1 MNKFFL
7 VLLLLCVAVQAEAA
21 NFRDELLKLGGI
33 VSVDVITQSPD
44 EDGAVPFKEK
54 YIAWFEQPIDWSNSD
69 GGKFLQRVE
78 IGYQGM
84 DNVNVAYVG
93 GYNLSDK
100 HFRLDDSVELVKMYN
115 ANFIS
120 FEYRYYG
127 LSMPEGLSD
136 DVPAMWEHLTNK
148 NAANDFHN
156 VMEQLRGI
164 LSGNWA
170 FTGASKGGQ
179 TTNIFAYYYPNDA
192 DVYVP
197 YVAPLCYGTEDH
209 RLPEAVY
216 TSIGNERYGESKAK
230 QYRDIAMKYIVEM
243 IRERKY
249 IQPRY
254 YNLISDDVPY
264 GREDMYISADSV
276 QSYDIRYEADLVD
289 IPVGMWQ
296 YDKNFDSFDE
306 VLNMPKSTSND
317 KELYLREM
325 LRLLK
330 ENDSADDKGD
340 DEEKTESPRI
350 ADDYA
355 YWVQVQKENG
365 AYGIMF
371 KYFREAVEKEGL
383 TLKFKEEDEPGYYAR
398 TYIKPNLL
406 ATLSYDSTLS
416 DNIRKWSH
424 TTESKVIMIYG
435 SSDPWY
441 FVRMEDVTDN
451 PNVRVFTADYG
462 HGAEIS
468 MLKSK
473 DKAAATEILDTQL
486 QSYSSNGEGETEN
499 NGTLNQNDSQNN
511 GQQNQTNGQSNT
523 NTNTNQQEM
532 RGMSSSSGSCNF
544 TGAGALML
552 SALLV
557 FIHRK
562 K

>member
-1 MNKFFL
+1 MRKLLL
-7 VLLLLCVAVQAEAA
+7 VLMLLSLSFQSEAA
-21 NFRDELLKLGGI
+21 TFRDELLRLEGV

-44 EDGAVPFKEK
+44 KDGNVPFKEK
-54 YIAWFEQPIDWSNSD
+54 YIAWFSQPIDWNNP
-69 GGKFLQRVE
+69 GGDKFLQRVE

-100 HFRLDDSVELVKMYN
+100 HFGLDDSVELVKMYK

-136 DVPAMWEHLTNK
+136 DVPALWEHLTNK

-170 FTGASKGGQ
+170 FTGVSKGGQ

-192 DVYVP
+192 DVFVP
-197 YVAPLCYGTEDH
+197 YVAPLCYGTEDM
-209 RLPEAVY
+209 RLPEAVF

-243 IRERKY
+243 VRERKY

-254 YNLISDDVPY
+254 YELISDDVPY
-264 GREDMYISADSV
+264 GSEDMYISADDMPSFDV
-276 QSYDIRYEADLVD
+276 RYEAELVD

-296 YDKNFDSFDE
+296 YDKKFESFDE
-306 VLNMPKSTSND
+306 VLNMPKSTSSD
-317 KELYLREM
+317 KELYLRAM
-325 LRLLK
+325 LGLLRQ
-330 ENDSADDKGD
+330 NDGDSDVGNTTDSKDK
-340 DEEKTESPRI
+340 TASPRV
-350 ADDYA
+350 DKDYA

-365 AYGIMF
+365 AYGIML

-398 TYIKPNLL
+398 TQVKPHLL
-406 ATLSYDSTLS
+406 ATLSYDRTLS
-416 DNIRKWSH
+416 DNIRAWSH

-451 PNVRVFTADYG
+451 PNVSVFTADYG

-468 MLKSK
+468 MLNSE
-473 DKAAATEILDTQL
+473 DKAAATEILDAQL
-486 QSYSSNGEGETEN
+486 QY
-499 NGTLNQNDSQNN
+499 DS
-511 GQQNQTNGQSNT
+511 GDDDTQSQDVTPSPEIIIRN
-523 NTNTNQQEM
+523 
-532 RGMSSSSGSCNF
+532 SSSGNCSVSG
-544 TGAGALML
+544 TGALML
-552 SALLV
+552 SALL
-557 FIHRK
+557 ILIRRK
-562 K
+562 KS

>member
-1 MNKFFL
+1 MKGAINVKKFLFAIMF
-7 VLLLLCVAVQAEAA
+7 LCVTFQAEAST
-21 NFRDELLKLGGI
+21 FRDELLRLEGV
-33 VSVDVITQSPD
+33 VSVDVITQTPNKSGD
-44 EDGAVPFKEK
+44 VPFKEK
-54 YIAWFEQPIDWSNSD
+54 YIAWFEQPIDWNNPD

-93 GYNLSDK
+93 GYNLTDEYFPK
-100 HFRLDDSVELVKMYN
+100 DDRVELAKMYN

-127 LSMPEGLSD
+127 LSMPAGLSD
-136 DVPAMWEHLTNK
+136 DVPALWEHLTNK

-156 VMEQLRGI
+156 VMEKLRGI

-170 FTGASKGGQ
+170 FTGISKGGQ

-197 YVAPLCYGTEDH
+197 YVAPLCYGTEDN

-230 QYRDIAMKYIVEM
+230 QYRDLMMKYIVEM

-254 YNLISDDVPY
+254 YKLISDDVPY
-264 GREDMYISADSV
+264 GSEDMYISADAV
-276 QSYDIRYEADLVD
+276 QSFDIRYEAELVD
-289 IPVGMWQ
+289 LPVDLWQ
-296 YDKNFDSFDE
+296 YDKNFASFDE
-306 VLNMPKSTSND
+306 VLNMPKSTSRD

-325 LRLLK
+325 LSLLRK
-330 ENDSADDKGD
+330 NDSGSDMSGRNVNKATGVGV
-340 DEEKTESPRI
+340 T
-350 ADDYA
+350 YA
-355 YWVQVQKENG
+355 YQVQVMKENG
-365 AYGIMF
+365 AYGIMC

-383 TLKFKEEDEPGYYAR
+383 TLTIKEEDEPGYDAR
-398 TYIKPNLL
+398 TKIKPHLL

-435 SSDPWY
+435 NSDPWY
-441 FVRMEDVTDN
+441 TVRIEDVTDN

-468 MLKSK
+468 MLSSE
-473 DKAAATEILDTQL
+473 DKAAATEILDAQL
-486 QSYSSNGEGETEN
+486 Q
-499 NGTLNQNDSQNN
+499 
-511 GQQNQTNGQSNT
+511 T
-523 NTNTNQQEM
+523 NTDKNPQEL
-532 RGMSSSSGSCNF
+532 RVLNSSSGNCSF
-544 TGAGALML
+544 TGTGALML
-552 SALLV
+552 SVLLM
-557 FIHRK
+557 FIRRK
-562 K
+562 KS

>member
-1 MNKFFL
+1 MLRKY
-7 VLLLLCVAVQAEAA
+7 LLALALLAVCVNAEASS
-21 NFRDELLKLGGI
+21 FMDELLRLEGV
-33 VSVDVITQSPD
+33 VSVDVVTQTPNASGD
-44 EDGAVPFKEK
+44 VPFKEK

-69 GGKFLQRVE
+69 SGKFLQRVE

-93 GYNLSDK
+93 GYNLRDED
-100 HFRLDDSVELVKMYN
+100 FPNDDRAELAKMYN

-156 VMEQLRGI
+156 VMEKLRGI

-170 FTGASKGGQ
+170 LTGVSKGGQ
-179 TTNIFAYYYPNDA
+179 TINIFAYYYPNDA

-197 YVAPLCYGTEDH
+197 YVAPLCYGPEDM

-230 QYRDIAMKYIVEM
+230 QYRDIIMKYIVEM

-254 YNLISDDVPY
+254 YRLISDDVPY
-264 GREDMYISADSV
+264 GSEDIYVSADDMP
-276 QSYDIRYEADLVD
+276 SYDIRYEAELFDL
-289 IPVGMWQ
+289 PVGMWQ
-296 YDKNFDSFDE
+296 YDKNFASFDE
-306 VLNMPKSTSND
+306 VLNMPKSTSSD
-317 KELYLREM
+317 KESYLREM
-325 LRLLK
+325 LRLLR
-330 ENDSADDKGD
+330 ENDSASDTGSDEDKSQTPHVG
-340 DEEKTESPRI
+340 K
-350 ADDYA
+350 DYA
-355 YWVQVQKENG
+355 YQVQVHKENG
-365 AYGIMF
+365 AYGIML

-468 MLKSK
+468 MLKSE
-473 DKAAATEILDTQL
+473 DKATVTAILDIQL
-486 QSYSSNGEGETEN
+486 QTPGNAMGAGSSG
-499 NGTLNQNDSQNN
+499 
-511 GQQNQTNGQSNT
+511 
-523 NTNTNQQEM
+523 
-532 RGMSSSSGSCNF
+532 GSCNF
-544 TGAGALML
+544 SGTGALML
-552 SALLV
+552 VGLLV
-557 FIHRK
+557 CVHRIRIRAA
-562 K
+562 

>member
-1 MNKFFL
+1 MRKLLL
-7 VLLLLCVAVQAEAA
+7 VLMLLSLSFQTEAA
-21 NFRDELLKLGGI
+21 TFRDELLRLEGV

-44 EDGAVPFKEK
+44 KDGNVPFKEK
-54 YIAWFEQPIDWSNSD
+54 YIAWFSQPIDWNNP
-69 GGKFLQRVE
+69 GGDKFLQRVE

-100 HFRLDDSVELVKMYN
+100 HFGLDDSVELVKMYK

-136 DVPAMWEHLTNK
+136 DVPALWEHLTNK

-170 FTGASKGGQ
+170 FTGVSKGGQ

-192 DVYVP
+192 DVFVP
-197 YVAPLCYGTEDH
+197 YVAPLCYGTEDM
-209 RLPEAVY
+209 RLPEAVF

-243 IRERKY
+243 VRERKY

-254 YNLISDDVPY
+254 YELISDDVPY
-264 GREDMYISADSV
+264 GSEDMYISADAVLSFDV
-276 QSYDIRYEADLVD
+276 RYEAELVD

-296 YDKNFDSFDE
+296 YDKKFESFDE
-306 VLNMPKSTSND
+306 VLNMPKSTSSD
-317 KELYLREM
+317 KELYLRAM
-325 LRLLK
+325 LGLLRQ
-330 ENDSADDKGD
+330 NDGDSDVGNTTDSKDK
-340 DEEKTESPRI
+340 TASPRV
-350 ADDYA
+350 DKDYA
-355 YWVQVQKENG
+355 YQVQVQKENG
-365 AYGIMF
+365 AYGIML

-383 TLKFKEEDEPGYYAR
+383 KLTFKEEDEPGYYAR
-398 TYIKPNLL
+398 TQVKPHLL
-406 ATLSYDSTLS
+406 ATLSYDRTLS

-435 SSDPWY
+435 NSDPWY

-451 PNVRVFTADYG
+451 PNVSVFTADYG

-468 MLKSK
+468 MLSSE
-473 DKAAATEILDTQL
+473 DKAAVTEILDTQL
-486 QSYSSNGEGETEN
+486 QYGSGGDDDTE
-499 NGTLNQNDSQNN
+499 SQDVTPSPEIIIRN
-511 GQQNQTNGQSNT
+511 
-523 NTNTNQQEM
+523 
-532 RGMSSSSGSCNF
+532 SSSGNCNVSG
-544 TGAGALML
+544 TGAFML
-552 SALLV
+552 SALLML
-557 FIHRK
+557 IRRK
-562 K
+562 KS

>member
-1 MNKFFL
+1 MRKLLL
-7 VLLLLCVAVQAEAA
+7 VLMLLSLSFQTEAA
-21 NFRDELLKLGGI
+21 TFRDELLRLEGV
-33 VSVDVITQSPD
+33 VSVDVITQTPNESGD
-44 EDGAVPFKEK
+44 VPFKEK
-54 YIAWFEQPIDWSNSD
+54 YIAWFSQPIDWNNP
-69 GGKFLQRVE
+69 GGDKFLQRVE

-100 HFRLDDSVELVKMYN
+100 HFGLDDSVELVKMYK

-136 DVPAMWEHLTNK
+136 DVPALWEHLTNK

-170 FTGASKGGQ
+170 FTGVSKGGQ

-192 DVYVP
+192 DVFVP
-197 YVAPLCYGTEDH
+197 YVAPLCYGTEDM
-209 RLPEAVY
+209 RLPEAVF

-243 IRERKY
+243 VRERKY

-254 YNLISDDVPY
+254 YELISDDVPY
-264 GREDMYISADSV
+264 GSEDMYISADAVLSFDV
-276 QSYDIRYEADLVD
+276 RYEAELVD

-296 YDKNFDSFDE
+296 YDKKFESFDE
-306 VLNMPKSTSND
+306 VLNMPKSTSSD
-317 KELYLREM
+317 KELYLRAM
-325 LRLLK
+325 LGLLRQ
-330 ENDSADDKGD
+330 NDGDSDVGNTTDSKDK
-340 DEEKTESPRI
+340 TASPRV
-350 ADDYA
+350 DKDYA
-355 YWVQVQKENG
+355 YQVQVQKENG
-365 AYGIMF
+365 AYGIML

-383 TLKFKEEDEPGYYAR
+383 KLTFKEEDEPGYYAR
-398 TYIKPNLL
+398 TQVKPHLL
-406 ATLSYDSTLS
+406 ATLSYDRTLS

-435 SSDPWY
+435 TSDPWY

-451 PNVRVFTADYG
+451 PNVSVFTADYG

-468 MLKSK
+468 MLNSE
-473 DKAAATEILDTQL
+473 DKAAVTEILDTQL
-486 QSYSSNGEGETEN
+486 QYGSGGDDDTESQDV
-499 NGTLNQNDSQNN
+499 TPSPEIIIQN
-511 GQQNQTNGQSNT
+511 
-523 NTNTNQQEM
+523 
-532 RGMSSSSGSCNF
+532 SSSGNCSVSG
-544 TGAGALML
+544 TGALML
-552 SALLV
+552 SALL
-557 FIHRK
+557 ILIRRK
-562 K
+562 KS

>member
-1 MNKFFL
+1 MRKLLL
-7 VLLLLCVAVQAEAA
+7 VLMLLSLSFQSEAA
-21 NFRDELLKLGGI
+21 TFRDELLRLEGV

-44 EDGAVPFKEK
+44 KDGNVPFKEK
-54 YIAWFEQPIDWSNSD
+54 YIAWFSQPIDWNNP
-69 GGKFLQRVE
+69 GGDKFLQRVE

-100 HFRLDDSVELVKMYN
+100 HFGLDDSVELVKMYK

-170 FTGASKGGQ
+170 FTGVSKGGQ

-192 DVYVP
+192 DVFVP
-197 YVAPLCYGTEDH
+197 YVAPLCYGTEDM
-209 RLPEAVY
+209 RLPETVF

-254 YNLISDDVPY
+254 YELISDDVPY
-264 GREDMYISADSV
+264 GSEDMYISADAVLSFDV
-276 QSYDIRYEADLVD
+276 RYEAELVD

-296 YDKNFDSFDE
+296 YDKKFESFDE
-306 VLNMPKSTSND
+306 VLNMPKSTSSD
-317 KELYLREM
+317 KELYLRAM
-325 LRLLK
+325 LGLLRQ
-330 ENDSADDKGD
+330 NDGDSDVGNTTDSKDK
-340 DEEKTESPRI
+340 TASPRV
-350 ADDYA
+350 DKDYA
-355 YWVQVQKENG
+355 YQVQVQKENG
-365 AYGIMF
+365 AYGIML

-383 TLKFKEEDEPGYYAR
+383 KLTFKEEDEPGYYAR
-398 TYIKPNLL
+398 TQVKPHLL
-406 ATLSYDSTLS
+406 ATLSYDRTLS

-435 SSDPWY
+435 NSDPWY

-451 PNVRVFTADYG
+451 PNVSVFTADYG

-468 MLKSK
+468 MLNSE
-473 DKAAATEILDTQL
+473 DKAAVTEILDTQL
-486 QSYSSNGEGETEN
+486 QYGSGGDDDTE
-499 NGTLNQNDSQNN
+499 SQDVTPSPEITIRN
-511 GQQNQTNGQSNT
+511 
-523 NTNTNQQEM
+523 
-532 RGMSSSSGSCNF
+532 SSSGNCSVSG
-544 TGAGALML
+544 TGALML
-552 SALLV
+552 SALLML
-557 FIHRK
+557 IRRK
-562 K
+562 KS

>member
-1 MNKFFL
+1 MRKLLL
-7 VLLLLCVAVQAEAA
+7 VLMLLSLSFQSEAA
-21 NFRDELLKLGGI
+21 TFRDELLRLEGV

-44 EDGAVPFKEK
+44 KDGNVPFKEK
-54 YIAWFEQPIDWSNSD
+54 YIAWFSQPIDWNNP
-69 GGKFLQRVE
+69 GGDKFLQRVE

-100 HFRLDDSVELVKMYN
+100 HFGLDDSVELVKMYK

-136 DVPAMWEHLTNK
+136 DVPALWEHLTNK

-170 FTGASKGGQ
+170 FTGVSKGGQ

-192 DVYVP
+192 DVFVP
-197 YVAPLCYGTEDH
+197 YVAPLCYGTEDM
-209 RLPEAVY
+209 RLPEAVF

-254 YNLISDDVPY
+254 YELISDDVPY
-264 GREDMYISADSV
+264 GSEDMYISADDMPSFDV
-276 QSYDIRYEADLVD
+276 RYEAELVD
-289 IPVGMWQ
+289 IPVSMWQ

-306 VLNMPKSTSND
+306 VLNMPKSTSHD
-317 KELYLREM
+317 RELYLRAM
-325 LRLLK
+325 LDLLRQ
-330 ENDSADDKGD
+330 NDGDSDVGNTTDSKDK
-340 DEEKTESPRI
+340 TASPRV
-350 ADDYA
+350 DKDYA
-355 YWVQVQKENG
+355 YQVQVQKENG
-365 AYGIMF
+365 AYGIML

-383 TLKFKEEDEPGYYAR
+383 KLTFKEEDEPGYYAR
-398 TYIKPNLL
+398 TQVKPHLL
-406 ATLSYDSTLS
+406 ATLSYDRTLS

-435 SSDPWY
+435 NSDPWY

-451 PNVRVFTADYG
+451 PNVSVFTADYG

-468 MLKSK
+468 MLNSE
-473 DKAAATEILDTQL
+473 DKAAVTEILDTQL
-486 QSYSSNGEGETEN
+486 QYGSGGDDDTE
-499 NGTLNQNDSQNN
+499 SQDVTPSPERIIRN
-511 GQQNQTNGQSNT
+511 
-523 NTNTNQQEM
+523 
-532 RGMSSSSGSCNF
+532 SSSGNCSVS
-544 TGAGALML
+544 GMGALML
-552 SALLV
+552 SALFVL
-557 FIHRK
+557 IRRK
-562 K
+562 KS